1 MEINF
6 NENMNRRTGRT
17 TRAVDGA
24 IQDLF
29 NTGKCVVWDHY
40 ENGKNNK
47 ANQMVLNKTLARLQ
61 NEHPLIM
68 REISVDIAECSIE
81 INRGTY
87 E

>member
-1 MEINF
+1 
-6 NENMNRRTGRT
+6 MNRRTGRT
-17 TRAVDGA
+17 TRAIDGA

-29 NTGKCVVWDHY
+29 HTGKCVVWDHY
-40 ENGKNNK
+40 ENGKNSK

-68 REISVDIAECSIE
+68 REISIDIAECSIE
-81 INRGTY
+81 LKNFIN